1 MCQLDTMRKCLT
13 PAMVHAELRRMPE
26 TLDQTYDRI
35 LQQVPKL
42 HQPFVQSAL
51 HWLAF
56 SSRPL
61 QIQELAEAAVVQPDG
76 DDFDVER
83 ARFFDENMIIELCGS
98 LVTSSTIDHRR
109 GVKNW
114 LTDKIDT
121 EMGYYSA
128 SLPQG
133 TSSTF
138 IVVSLSHFSVKEYI
152 VSPRLGKG
160 ALANY
165 QTSERLA
172 NATLA
177 RSCLFYLLHYN
188 SGEIAPKLEFNE
200 WPLLEYAARNWMSHW
215 YLAGAE
221 NQQSPELQD
230 TVQRFFDPLS
240 SHAYVNWLN
249 VSVPDAIALSDS
261 IGNHYRY
268 PREMRTGAHN
278 YHQPLY
284 WAASLGNLALVE
296 WLLAQGA
303 EVSSREGKL
312 GSALGAA
319 AFHGHANVVECLL
332 KHGADPNLT
341 NSEFGNV
348 LQVAA
353 LGGSIKTVKQL
364 LDAGADVNAQGG
376 AYNTALVAAASKEHY
391 DVVALLIKNGADLN
405 IGSRDHG
412 SSLYQA
418 AVAGDTKMVVMLLGA
433 GADINELQ
441 DSDGTALYA
450 ASLKGSVPLVQL
462 LLRKGADV
470 NKGGRGEF
478 GYPISVAA
486 NGGYS
491 QVVRILTRAGAEVNV
506 LGGHRGVTALEA
518 AVESRDV
525 ATFRAVLEAG
535 ADPNR
540 EGKAQ
545 LDSVASTRYESW
557 EYCIR
562 LECWPT

>member
-56 SSRPL
+56 SARPL

-76 DDFDVER
+76 EDFDVER
-83 ARFFDENMIIELCGS
+83 ARFFDQNMITELCGS

-121 EMGYYSA
+121 EMGYSSA

-138 IVVSLSHFSVKEYI
+138 TVVSLSHFSVKEYM

-172 NATLA
+172 NAALA

-215 YLAGAE
+215 HLAGVE
-221 NQQSPELQD
+221 NQQSPELQG
-230 TVQRFFDPLS
+230 TAQCFFDPQS

-249 VSVPDAIALSDS
+249 VSVPDAMPLGDS
-261 IGNHYRY
+261 TNNHHC
-268 PREMRTGAHN
+268 REMRTSAHN

-284 WAASLGNLALVE
+284 WAASIGNLALVE
-296 WLLAQGA
+296 WLLAKGA
-303 EVSSREGKL
+303 EVSSREGQL

-332 KHGADPNLT
+332 KHGADPNLAD
-341 NSEFGNV
+341 SEFGNV

-353 LGGSIKTVKQL
+353 LGGSIEAVKQL
-364 LDAGADVNAQGG
+364 LDAGAVVNALGG
-376 AYNTALVAAASKEHY
+376 AYNTALVAATSKEHH
-391 DVVALLIKNGADLN
+391 DVVALLIKNGADTS
-405 IGSRDHG
+405 IGSHEHG

-418 AVAGDTKMVVMLLGA
+418 ALVGDTSTVMTLLGA

-450 ASLKGSVPLVQL
+450 ASLRGSVPLVEL

-478 GYPISVAA
+478 GYPVSVAA
-486 NGGYS
+486 AGGHA
-491 QVVRILTRAGAEVNV
+491 QVVRILTEAGAEVNV

-518 AVESRDV
+518 AVESRDM
-525 ATFRAVLEAG
+525 ATFLAVLETG

-540 EGKAQ
+540 EGMAQ
-545 LDSVASTRYESW
+545 LNAVASTRYGGW
-557 EYCIR
+557 DYCLR
-562 LECWPT
+562 LEHWPT